1 MKLGYARV
9 STTDQDLAIQ
19 RTRLHEAGC
28 EKLSEEKISGARK
41 KRPVLERLLSE
52 LRADDVVVV
61 TRLDR
66 LARSTSELLRIAET
80 IEEKNAGLQSIAEP
94 WADTTTPAGRMV
106 LTVFAGIAEFERSLI
121 ATRTEE
127 GRRAAQ
133 ARGVPFGRPPKLR
146 PDQRTL
152 ARNLIE
158 EGKSVSEIARTFNVH
173 AATIYRCLP
182 RRGGLMTVH
191 RSARTHGPCTRG
203 VALRRRCGKIRMCA
217 YDGGSAMTG
226 FPNTTI
232 RSWTAVFVLALLV
245 GTAVSSP
252 VAAADASVSVKS
264 NEAVETELGLT
275 REDRRGIQRALSAA
289 GFRPGKPDGLF
300 GRRTRTAITEWQKG
314 SGGGADKLSGCG
326 WGEGVARGC
335 IGAGGPGA
343 GGGQPKGLC
352 A

>member
-19 RTRLHEAGC
+19 GTRLHEAGC
-28 EKLSEEKISGARK
+28 EKLFEEKISGARK

-80 IEEKNAGLQSIAEP
+80 IEEKNAGLQSIAEL

-106 LTVFAGIAEFERSLI
+106 LTVFGGIAEFERSLI

-158 EGKSVSEIARTFNVH
+158 EGKSVSDVARTFNVH
-173 AATIYRCLP
+173 VATIYRCL
-182 RRGGLMTVH
+182 H
-191 RSARTHGPCTRG
+191 DEA
-203 VALRRRCGKIRMCA
+203 AL
-217 YDGGSAMTG
+217 
-226 FPNTTI
+226 
-232 RSWTAVFVLALLV
+232 
-245 GTAVSSP
+245 
-252 VAAADASVSVKS
+252 
-264 NEAVETELGLT
+264 
-275 REDRRGIQRALSAA
+275 
-289 GFRPGKPDGLF
+289 
-300 GRRTRTAITEWQKG
+300 
-314 SGGGADKLSGCG
+314 
-326 WGEGVARGC
+326 
-335 IGAGGPGA
+335 
-343 GGGQPKGLC
+343 
-352 A
+352 